1 MGSYALILEG
11 KVTNT
16 ILWEGPEVAPMEF
29 DEGITYVEIPDEAGT
44 FPSTGWLYD
53 GAVFT
58 APPLTAE
65 EKESNEQAA
74 LAANVAL
81 KQSLMDEASNKI
93 SVLQDAVDL
102 EMATDEETAALPLWK
117 KYRVLLNRI
126 NANTSETVA
135 WPDKP
140 AS

>member
-1 MGSYALILEG
+1 MASYALISAG

-16 ILWEGPEVAPMEF
+16 ILWDGPEDAPMEF
-29 DEGITYVEIPDEAGT
+29 EEGVTYVEIPDGAGT
-44 FPSTGWLYD
+44 FPSAGWSYD
-53 GAVFT
+53 GSSFT

-65 EKESNEQAA
+65 EEAAITQAA
-74 LAANVAL
+74 LTANVSL

-102 EMATDEETAALPLWK
+102 EMATDAETAALPLWK

-126 NANTSETVA
+126 DANTSETVA